1 MKIRMALACVLAGA
15 LVAVA
20 APASAAK
27 TKGVRFEATLAR
39 DFNLVGSGGLNA
51 AGNGAG
57 VAGGFSGGDPRG
69 DVRIG
74 YDLPFGFTPLLGI
87 GFKSYSQEVVVTPD
101 GGDAVTTSFSGTEFV
116 LALEGRFY
124 FKKHK
129 KGLQPFVSLEYNTSF
144 LSGEIASDADGAEV
158 GDFNT
163 EEMAYQADANNHG
176 EINLAFGTEY
186 KFSQAFGIGGKWGLG
201 IGLKGGDRNDPIG
214 GDNQTATRFDSNTI
228 GTSAAVY
235 AAWRI

>member
-27 TKGVRFEATLAR
+27 TKGVRFEASLQR
-39 DFNLVGSGGLNA
+39 DFNLVGSGGMSA
-51 AGNGAG
+51 EAGPAT
-57 VAGGFSGGDPRG
+57 GFGFGGGDPHG
-69 DVRIG
+69 DIRIG
-74 YDLPFGFTPLLGI
+74 YDLPFGFTPLLGL
-87 GFKSYSQEVVVTPD
+87 GFKSYSQEIVVTPD
-101 GGDAVTTSFSGTEFV
+101 GDDAQTRSFSGTEFV

-144 LSGEIASDADGAEV
+144 LSGEVASDVDGEEV
-158 GDFNT
+158 GDYNT
-163 EEMAYQADANNHG
+163 EEMAYRADANNHG
-176 EINLAFGTEY
+176 EINIAFGTEY

-201 IGLKGGDRNDPIG
+201 IGLKGGDRNDPVG
-214 GDNQTATRFDSNTI
+214 GDNQTVTRFDNNTI
-228 GTSAAVY
+228 GSSAAVY
-235 AAWRI
+235 AAWRL